1 MQVRP
6 RRTAGLAVAVTAVV
20 LATGMIATGSPVNAA
35 DPVGVDLGAA
45 APFAVLAG
53 DGVVDTGDSAIVGDV
68 GTYPRPTVSNHVD
81 QEVTG
86 SVHRASPAAVQAQQ
100 DLASGYDV
108 AAGAR
113 AGAIVAGGAL
123 GGRTLLAGVYA
134 ADAGTLDLSGTLTLD
149 GRGDPGS
156 VWILQAAADLTTASA
171 SIVRLVNGG
180 QSCNVFWQ
188 VTGSATLGAG
198 SSFAGSILALTSVR
212 IGKGV
217 ELDGRA
223 LARNAGVSLTGDTI
237 TVPACEASGAAPPA
251 ATVQSG
257 PVAAVAIVPAA
268 VARRQDSS
276 PSPVPLVAILL
287 VAAAV
292 LFGEARR
299 TRRPPSNAGWPPES
313 P

>member
-20 LATGMIATGSPVNAA
+20 LATGLVAAGSPAKGA

-53 DGVVDTGDSAIVGDV
+53 DGVMDIGGSAIVGDV
-68 GTYPRPTVSNHVD
+68 GTYPRPTVSSHLD
-81 QEVTG
+81 LGVTG
-86 SVHRASPAAVQAQQ
+86 SVHRASPTAVQAQQ
-100 DLASGYDV
+100 ALASAYD
-108 AAGAR
+108 AAAAAR
-113 AGAIVAGGAL
+113 AGAIVTGGAL

-134 ADAGTLDLSGTLTLD
+134 ADAGPLDLTGTVTLD

-156 VWILQAAADLTTASA
+156 VWILQGAAGLTTASA

-188 VTGSATLGAG
+188 VTGPATLGAG
-198 SSFAGSILALTSVR
+198 SSFAGSILALTSVT

-217 ELDGRA
+217 EFDGRA
-223 LARNAGVSLTGDTI
+223 LARNAGVSLAGDTI
-237 TVPACEASGAAPPA
+237 TVPACEASGAAQPA
-251 ATVQSG
+251 ATARSG
-257 PVAAVAIVPAA
+257 PVAAVAVAPGA
-268 VARRQDSS
+268 VAQRRDSS
-276 PSPVPLVAILL
+276 PSSIPLVAILL
-287 VAAAV
+287 IAVAV

-299 TRRPPSNAGWPPES
+299 SRPPSNAGWPPES